1 MSRVPGPGQENQ
13 DVLPAVHESL
23 HSLAS
28 LRHRHVETVTRLER
42 GLFHRNTNT
51 DTEGLLMRINEVK
64 DSHQRIELG
73 LEEGKLVIALSE
85 YEQQLEQDQVQRDI
99 ELLKIKD
106 ENDWLREELEET
118 ERRSLDTSFAS
129 TYVTIISEGVPKRN
143 KSVSTVMRST
153 HSLHLTK
160 RTNFPVMRRR
170 KPKRKEE
177 RKEKSG

>member
-13 DVLPAVHESL
+13 DVLPALHESL

-42 GLFHRNTNT
+42 GLFHRNT

-118 ERRSLDTSFAS
+118 ERRLEEVLS
-129 TYVTIISEGVPKRN
+129 TIAALEIGEEHHHFIKEVHIKIDLNIS
-143 KSVSTVMRST
+143 KSTAKFM
-153 HSLHLTK
+153 
-160 RTNFPVMRRR
+160 
-170 KPKRKEE
+170 
-177 RKEKSG
+177 